1 MGTIK
6 SIIHNKDLRNRILIT
21 IAILI
26 VYRIGAYIPIPGIP
40 ATSIMNEYQN
50 SAVNQNALSVLNLF
64 SGGALSRMSVFCLGI
79 MPYITAQIIIQLLQS
94 VLPSL
99 RKLQQEGEPGQR
111 KITQYTRYTTI
122 LLAFVNAVGYL
133 FLFTSASF
141 GVTFAKSGVPIWM
154 MNSMVVG
161 TMVIGAII
169 VMWLGEIITQK
180 GVGNGM
186 SLIIFANIIASIP
199 SALIGA
205 IGGLDES
212 LVISIVVIAVVVL
225 VIPFIVYLERGQRRI
240 PIQYTKRVVARGAY
254 ASGGNSYLPIKLN
267 TAGVIP
273 IIFASTLLYLPSQ
286 ISVFFPKVKWLTNVS
301 TALSSGAV
309 NWVLTAV
316 LIIAF
321 AYFYTAIV
329 FNPDQTAD
337 SLRKQGAFIPG
348 VRPGQN
354 TSSFVHDI
362 SLYTT
367 LPAAIFVALI
377 AVVPSIVLTMTGNS
391 LLQSFGGTSILIM
404 VGVILDTQAQL
415 EGYVK
420 TSEYDNATITSA
432 VA

>member
-1 MGTIK
+1 M
-6 SIIHNKDLRNRILIT
+6 
-21 IAILI
+21 
-26 VYRIGAYIPIPGIP
+26 
-40 ATSIMNEYQN
+40 
-50 SAVNQNALSVLNLF
+50 
-64 SGGALSRMSVFCLGI
+64 
-79 MPYITAQIIIQLLQS
+79 
-94 VLPSL
+94 
-99 RKLQQEGEPGQR
+99 
-111 KITQYTRYTTI
+111 
-122 LLAFVNAVGYL
+122 
-133 FLFTSASF
+133 
-141 GVTFAKSGVPIWM
+141 
-154 MNSMVVG
+154 
-161 TMVIGAII
+161 
-169 VMWLGEIITQK
+169 
-180 GVGNGM
+180 
-186 SLIIFANIIASIP
+186 
-199 SALIGA
+199 
-205 IGGLDES
+205 
-212 LVISIVVIAVVVL
+212 
-225 VIPFIVYLERGQRRI
+225 
-240 PIQYTKRVVARGAY
+240 
-254 ASGGNSYLPIKLN
+254 
-267 TAGVIP
+267 
-273 IIFASTLLYLPSQ
+273 
-286 ISVFFPKVKWLTNVS
+286 FFPKVKWLTNVS

-377 AVVPSIVLTMTGNS
+377 AVVPSIVLAMTGNS

>member
-6 SIIHNKDLRNRILIT
+6 SIIHNKDLRKRILIT

-40 ATSIMNEYQN
+40 ATAIMNEYKN
-50 SAVNQNALSVLNLF
+50 SAVSQNALSVLNLF

-79 MPYITAQIIIQLLQS
+79 MPYITAQIIIQLLQA

-111 KITQYTRYTTI
+111 KIIQYTRYATI
-122 LLAFVNAVGYL
+122 LLALINAIGYL
-133 FLFTSASF
+133 FLFTSSSF
-141 GVTFAKSGVPIWM
+141 GVTFTKSGVPVWM
-154 MNSMVVG
+154 MNVMVVG
-161 TMVIGAII
+161 TMLIGAMI

-180 GVGNGM
+180 GCGNGM

-199 SALIGA
+199 TALINA
-205 IGGLDES
+205 IGGMDES
-212 LVISIVVIAVVVL
+212 LVISIVVIAVVIV

-254 ASGGNSYLPIKLN
+254 AAGGNSYLPIKLN

-286 ISVFFPKVKWLTNVS
+286 IAVFFPNTQWLTNVAS
-301 TALSSGAV
+301 ALSSGWV
-309 NWVLTAV
+309 NWILTAV

-348 VRPGQN
+348 VRPGAN

-367 LPAAIFVALI
+367 LPAAIFVAII
-377 AVVPSIVLTMTGNS
+377 AVVPSIVLAMTGNS

-404 VGVILDTQAQL
+404 VGVILDTQAQI

-420 TSEYDNATITSA
+420 TSEYDNAT
-432 VA
+432 VAAAA